1 MTKARDLSQVP
12 NAFSPTALLVLTHN
26 VTGLKYFCKTSQL
39 DKLQYYKGSGVYWKR
54 HRKVHGSDIKVGV
67 LGLYYDKDRC
77 TAAALKFSK
86 EHNIVQS
93 EEWANLIEENGLD
106 GQGLGENHVLYGKPS
121 KCIGQKRPQT
131 SAKVKGCLNGMY
143 GKPSPMR
150 GVAKPKGKDSPLYG
164 RKRPEGGGKTSK
176 PVVREDGKVYAS
188 ISEAAKDVNGHG
200 TTISNCCL
208 GKSKTAYGF
217 KWSYK

>member
-1 MTKARDLSQVP
+1 MTKARDLAQVP

-54 HRKVHGSDIKVGV
+54 HRKVYGSDIKVGV

-86 EHNIVQS
+86 EQNIVQS

-106 GQGLGENHVLYGKPS
+106 GQGVGKNHVLYGKPS

-150 GVAKPKGKDSPLYG
+150 GKKNIGASLAHKG
-164 RKRPEGGGKTSK
+164 RKRPEGGGKPSK

-188 ISEAAKDVNGHG
+188 ISEAARDMNRSKDG
-200 TTISNCCL
+200 ISKCCS
-208 GKSKTAYGF
+208 GKAQTAHGF